1 MVAQIR
7 IKGSKT
13 IFILCILVLMYFGFL
28 LLNSEVFKFD
38 FVLIGVLQEV
48 LTLPIMFGQLL
59 LVIFSIKNFIE
70 SKYSYKTYPIWSLLI
85 LLVVNI
91 FIWGS
96 FIID

>member
-28 LLNSEVFKFD
+28 LLNS
-38 FVLIGVLQEV
+38 EV